1 MDKITRLKQ
10 HFKDE
15 KTYNNLISIYKELK
29 GKENLKFR
37 QFLNAIVI
45 CCLNAQ
51 KENRKTLK
59 WQTPDSYFS
68 PNGVRSPYY
77 SDTFD
82 VEALKAKYYNQIKNE
97 WNKPIFG
104 QYPKI
109 HMKHLI

>member
-15 KTYNNLISIYKELK
+15 KSYNNLISIYKELK
-29 GKENLKFR
+29 GKENLKLR

-51 KENRKTLK
+51 KKNIGRLK
-59 WQTPDSYFS
+59 WKTPDIYFS
-68 PNGVRSPYY
+68 PNGLRSPYY
-77 SDTFD
+77 SDKFD
-82 VEALKAKYYNQIKNE
+82 MEALKAKYNSQIKNK
-97 WNKPIFG
+97 WTRQVFG

-109 HMKHLI
+109 YMKHLI

>member
-10 HFKDE
+10 YFKDE
-15 KTYNNLISIYKELK
+15 KSYNNLIRIYKELK

-37 QFLNAIVI
+37 QFLNAIVL

-51 KENRKTLK
+51 EENTETLK

-68 PNGVRSPYY
+68 PNGECSPYY
-77 SDTFD
+77 SDRFD
-82 VEALKAKYYNQIKNE
+82 VEALKAKYNIQIKNE
-97 WNKPIFG
+97 WNKRIFG